1 MKFSGALE
9 RVLNAELCQFFL
21 TVFVR
26 ILRMNRFY
34 CVVTY
39 FSILFLAL
47 PSVCLSIMSLS
58 VYPSLSLS
66 VYLSVCLGTRMF
78 SLTIVKKYWIFKE
91 SYEQISNW
99 LLEHAFKYKYED
111 LKAEMRK
118 HSKVKYKCEEKNAYI
133 KPNSSYQKMSR
144 KQHTGSIT
152 LNPVMPIMEW

>member
-1 MKFSGALE
+1 MGSLLFPSTLGFLWVEGGRGTLQEFALPGTLQLKINEIFRSPGTGFE
-9 RVLNAELCQFFL
+9 RRIVPIFL

-78 SLTIVKKYWIFKE
+78 SLTIVKKY
-91 SYEQISNW
+91 
-99 LLEHAFKYKYED
+99 
-111 LKAEMRK
+111 
-118 HSKVKYKCEEKNAYI
+118 
-133 KPNSSYQKMSR
+133 
-144 KQHTGSIT
+144 
-152 LNPVMPIMEW
+152 